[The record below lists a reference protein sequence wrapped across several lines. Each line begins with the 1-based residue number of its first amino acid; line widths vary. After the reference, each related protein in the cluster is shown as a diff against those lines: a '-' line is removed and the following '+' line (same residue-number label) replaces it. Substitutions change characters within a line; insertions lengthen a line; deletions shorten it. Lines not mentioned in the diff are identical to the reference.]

1 MSISLQYIFN
11 TLSIKNIYFDE
22 ADLSLTQ
29 IFKTSFK
36 DIDLSNS
43 TIEGI
48 SISLEDI
55 KGAII
60 DSYQLNDLAF
70 LLGVKIR

>member
-1 MSISLQYIFN
+1 MY
-11 TLSIKNIYFDE
+11 KKGDYF
-22 ADLSLTQ
+22 LIVSRY
-29 IFKTSFK
+29 K

-70 LLGVKIR
+70 LLGVKTR